1 MANGK
6 DKNNGGNL
14 GFEAE
19 LFKAADKLRG
29 NMEPS
34 DYKHVALGLI
44 FLKYISDAF
53 EARHAE
59 LLAEDPQAA
68 EDKDEYLADNV
79 FWVPKDARWS
89 HLKANAKRPEIG
101 TLIDDAMRAIEKDN
115 ESLKG
120 VLPKNYARPALNK
133 VMLGELIDLISGIAM
148 NEGGDKSKD
157 VLGRVYEYFL
167 SQFAGAEGKRGG
179 EFYTPRSVVQ
189 VLVQML
195 EPYSGRVY
203 DPCCG
208 SGGMFV
214 QSEKFVLEHGG
225 RIGDIAIYGQES
237 NYTTWRLAKM
247 NLAVRGI
254 DSDIRWNNEGSFHKD
269 ELRDLRFDHILANPP
284 FNISDW
290 GGERL
295 REDPRWT
302 FGVPPVGNANY
313 AWLQHIYWHLAP
325 YGTAGVVL
333 ANGSMSSNQSGEG
346 EIRRAMVEADAVD
359 CMVALPGQLFYST
372 QIPACLWFLARDKSN
387 GKRGKETL
395 RDRRGEVLFIDARNM
410 GTLVDRTRREL
421 SEADIQKIADT
432 YHAWRDTVGAGLV
445 PARHWPCCGRTIRP
459 VCLSRT
465 KSSAWH
471 AVSRSARWSPCAAC
485 SMRVSSTNPPCG
497 RTTAKNWRTSA
508 GWTGAAAV
516 AATSTAPWARAP
528 ASALPAPCCR
538 ARWRARPCFR
548 MPSACWAC
556 ARPPPS
562 MKRRASW
569 EGPHEQHRDFRVRR
583 SSGAGA
589 AGGRD
594 RLAEPGADGGAVRH
608 LCRQHQPASEKHIR
622 RPGVG

>member
-1 MANGK
+1 VTQSKANQ
-6 DKNNGGNL
+6 NGGNL

-53 EARHAE
+53 EARHAA

-68 EDKDEYLADNV
+68 EDKDEYLAHNV

-101 TLIDDAMRAIEKDN
+101 TLIDDAMRAIERDN
-115 ESLKG
+115 ESLKS
-120 VLPKNYARPALNK
+120 VLSKDYARPALNK
-133 VMLGELIDLISGIAM
+133 VMLGELIDLISGIGNLLPSPLAG
-148 NEGGDKSKD
+148 EGVGERGQSYD

-167 SQFAGAEGKRGG
+167 SQFAGSEGKRGG
-179 EFYTPRSVVQ
+179 EFYTPRSVVR
-189 VLVQML
+189 VLVEML
-195 EPYSGRVY
+195 EPYQGRVY

-214 QSEKFVLEHGG
+214 QSEKFVLERGG
-225 RIGDIAIYGQES
+225 RLGDIAIYGQES

-254 DSDIRWNNEGSFHKD
+254 DADIRWNNEGSFHKD

-290 GGERL
+290 GGDRL

-325 YGTAGVVL
+325 FGTAGVVL

-346 EIRRAMVEADAVD
+346 EIREAMIEADAVD

-372 QIPACLWFLARDKSN
+372 QIPACLWFLARDKS
-387 GKRGKETL
+387 GRSPLSPRGRGAGGEGAAL
-395 RDRRGEVLFIDARNM
+395 RDRRGQVLFIDARNL

-421 SEADIQKIADT
+421 SDADIQKIADT
-432 YHAWRDTVGAGLV
+432 YHAWRSASPSPSPLAGEGRGEGAHQRYQDIPGFCKSATLEEIRKHGHVLTPGRYVGAEATEDDGEAFADKMQRLSAQWRKQQQEA
-445 PARHWPCCGRTIRP
+445 AR
-459 VCLSRT
+459 LD
-465 KSSAWH
+465 
-471 AVSRSARWSPCAAC
+471 AAIG
-485 SMRVSSTNPPCG
+485 TNLRELG
-497 RTTAKNWRTSA
+497 YGK
-508 GWTGAAAV
+508 
-516 AATSTAPWARAP
+516 
-528 ASALPAPCCR
+528 
-538 ARWRARPCFR
+538 
-548 MPSACWAC
+548 
-556 ARPPPS
+556 
-562 MKRRASW
+562 
-569 EGPHEQHRDFRVRR
+569 
-583 SSGAGA
+583 
-589 AGGRD
+589 
-594 RLAEPGADGGAVRH
+594 
-608 LCRQHQPASEKHIR
+608 
-622 RPGVG
+622 

>member
-6 DKNNGGNL
+6 DNNNGGNL

-59 LLAEDPQAA
+59 LLAEDPGSRNGAA
-68 EDKDEYLADNV
+68 EDKDEYLADNI

-120 VLPKNYARPALNK
+120 VLPKDYARPALNK

-148 NEGGDKSKD
+148 NEGGDKSRD

-167 SQFAGAEGKRGG
+167 GQFAGSEGKRGG

-195 EPYSGRVY
+195 EPYQGRVY

-254 DSDIRWNNEGSFHKD
+254 DADIRWNNDGSFHKD

-290 GGERL
+290 GGDRL
-295 REDPRWT
+295 REDPRWQ
-302 FGVPPVGNANY
+302 FGTPPVGNANY
-313 AWLQHIYWHLAP
+313 AWLQHIHWHLAP

-346 EIRRAMVEADAVD
+346 EIRKAMVEADAVD

-372 QIPACLWFLARDKSN
+372 QIPACLWFLARDKS
-387 GKRGKETL
+387 GRGGFQTRPQ
-395 RDRRGEVLFIDARNM
+395 RDRCGEVLFIDARNL

-432 YHAWRDTVGAGLV
+432 YHLWRGRGDPTGRPYEDIPGFCKAATLDEIRKHGHVLTPGRYVGAEAAEDDGEAFTDKMQRLSAQWREQQQEA
-445 PARHWPCCGRTIRP
+445 AR
-459 VCLSRT
+459 LD
-465 KSSAWH
+465 
-471 AVSRSARWSPCAAC
+471 AAIEA
-485 SMRVSSTNPPCG
+485 NLKELG
-497 RTTAKNWRTSA
+497 Y
-508 GWTGAAAV
+508 
-516 AATSTAPWARAP
+516 
-528 ASALPAPCCR
+528 
-538 ARWRARPCFR
+538 
-548 MPSACWAC
+548 
-556 ARPPPS
+556 
-562 MKRRASW
+562 
-569 EGPHEQHRDFRVRR
+569 
-583 SSGAGA
+583 
-589 AGGRD
+589 GG
-594 RLAEPGADGGAVRH
+594 
-608 LCRQHQPASEKHIR
+608 
-622 RPGVG
+622 